1 MKKLMLMIGLVAGVY
16 ATSFAQTNNKI
27 IVKVEQINSA
37 EGSINVAVFNSE
49 KTFLK
54 TPFLTQSADAKT
66 GEMIFEFE
74 EVPNGEYTISIYHD
88 MNENGEL
95 DKNLMGIPNEPYG
108 VSKEGKSM
116 FGPPSYQDALFTV
129 ENINVDLKISLD

>member
-1 MKKLMLMIGLVAGVY
+1 MIGLVAGVY

>member
-16 ATSFAQTNNKI
+16 VTSFAQTNNKI
-27 IVKVEQINSA
+27 IVKVEHINSA
-37 EGSINVAVFNSE
+37 EGTINVAIFNSE

-54 TPFLTQSADAKT
+54 TPFLSKSADAKT

-74 EVPNGEYTISIYHD
+74 AVPNGEYTISIYHD

>member
-16 ATSFAQTNNKI
+16 VTSFAQTNNKI
-27 IVKVEQINSA
+27 IVKVEHINSA
-37 EGSINVAVFNSE
+37 EGTINVAVFNSE

-54 TPFLTQSADAKT
+54 TPFLSKSADAKT

-74 EVPNGEYTISIYHD
+74 AVPNGEYTISIYHD
-88 MNENGEL
+88 MNKNGEL

-116 FGPPSYQDALFTV
+116 FGPPSYKDALFTV

>member
-1 MKKLMLMIGLVAGVY
+1 MKQLMLMIGLVAGVY

-27 IVKVEQINSA
+27 IVKVEHINSA
-37 EGSINVAVFNSE
+37 EGSINVAIFNSE
-49 KTFLK
+49 KTFLN
-54 TPFLTQSADAKT
+54 TPFLTKSEDAKT

-116 FGPPSYQDALFTV
+116 FGPPSYKDALFTV
-129 ENINVDLKISLD
+129 ENMNVDLKISLD

>member
-1 MKKLMLMIGLVAGVY
+1 MLMIGLVAGVY

-27 IVKVEQINSA
+27 IVKVEHINSA
-37 EGSINVAVFNSE
+37 EGSINVAIFNSE
-49 KTFLK
+49 KTFLN
-54 TPFLTQSADAKT
+54 TPFLTKSEDAKT

-74 EVPNGEYTISIYHD
+74 EVPNGEYTISIYQD

-116 FGPPSYQDALFTV
+116 FGPPSYKDALFTV
-129 ENINVDLKISLD
+129 ENMNVDLKISLD

>member
-1 MKKLMLMIGLVAGVY
+1 MKQLMLMIGLVAGVY

-27 IVKVEQINSA
+27 IVKVEHINSA
-37 EGSINVAVFNSE
+37 EGSINVAIFNSE
-49 KTFLK
+49 KTFLN
-54 TPFLTQSADAKT
+54 TPFLTKSEDAVT

-116 FGPPSYQDALFTV
+116 FGPPSYKDALFTV
-129 ENINVDLKISLD
+129 ENMNVDLKISLD

>member
-16 ATSFAQTNNKI
+16 VTSFAQTKNKI
-27 IVKVEQINSA
+27 IVNVGHINSA
-37 EGSINVAVFNSE
+37 EGSINVAIFNSE

-54 TPFLTQSADAKT
+54 TPFLTKSEDAKT

-88 MNENGEL
+88 MNKNGEL
-95 DKNLMGIPNEPYG
+95 DKNLMGIPIEPYG

-116 FGPPSYQDALFTV
+116 FGPPSYKDALFTV
-129 ENINVDLKISLD
+129 ENINVELKISLD